1 MSKLTNLYYANL
13 KEQEEI
19 MKNYKNEPESLK
31 KLIEYLQAKLNM
43 KDFLEVE
50 ELLSTAISDSREEAW
65 KDGAKYIH
73 GLSLELSGQEE
84 TE

>member
-1 MSKLTNLYYANL
+1 MSKLTSIYYADL
-13 KEQEEI
+13 KEREDN
-19 MKNYKNEPESLK
+19 MKKYTNGAESLQ
-31 KLIEYLQAKLNM
+31 KLRDYLQTKLNA

-50 ELLSTAISDSREEAW
+50 ELLSAAISDSREEAW